1 MRRQILLAV
10 YLLTPAFTLFC
21 HVSSEDHS
29 AEKIIAMERAALDRW
44 GKGDPQG
51 YLEIMAPEVTYFDPN
66 QERRTDG
73 LEAMKAL
80 LAPITGKVKIDRYEM
95 INPTV
100 QRSGDV
106 AVLTFNLVDQ
116 GTPPGGTAPITVR
129 WNSTEVY
136 RRIDGNWKIIH
147 SHWSYTKPEGSPRN

>member
-1 MRRQILLAV
+1 MRRLILLAV
-10 YLLTPAFTLFC
+10 CLLASAFLLLSQET
-21 HVSSEDHS
+21 SEDRS
-29 AEKIIAMERAALDRW
+29 SEKIIAMERGTLDRW
-44 GKGDPQG
+44 GKGDPQA
-51 YLEIMAPEVTYFDPN
+51 YLEIMAPEATYFDPS

-73 LEAMKAL
+73 LEAIKVL

-95 INPTV
+95 INPQV

-116 GTPPGGTAPITVR
+116 GTPPGGTAPITIR

-136 RRIDGNWKIIH
+136 RRIDANWKIIH
-147 SHWSYTKPEGSPRN
+147 SHWSYTKPERSVRN